1 MTEPLLRLTGIEKR
15 FGGVRALRGVDFDLR
30 AGEAHVLL
38 GENGAGKSTLMAVI
52 SGAVAPDSGTIE
64 LAGAPVRFASPR
76 EAHEAGIIMIPQEL
90 DLVPGLDIAANLF
103 LGQERMTGRR
113 TLDDRA
119 MTRGARALLH
129 RAGVDLD
136 PSLRVGSLR
145 LGERQ
150 LVAIAKALAAEAR
163 ILILDEPTAS
173 LSAAEAEHLFT
184 VVHDLRA
191 RGVGVIYISHR
202 LEEVARIADRVTV
215 MRDGS
220 VAGVAAPDA
229 PQAELVRLL
238 VGRPFSELFP
248 PRATTI
254 GAPLLTLEHA
264 RFVPTRPRAGW
275 QAPVDVSLAVHEGEI
290 VGLSGLMG
298 AGRTELL
305 AALFGFEVGGRW
317 EGRMEVAGRPA
328 QLGTVTAAR
337 RAGLAFVTDDRRG
350 NGLVLG
356 HTVAWNLTR
365 SIIRAVTPHGIVA
378 PSLERARVADAM
390 ERFDI
395 RPRLPG
401 ARAINLSGGNQQ
413 KVVFGKELL
422 SRPRLLLLDEP
433 TRGVDV
439 GAKAEIYRQLRAL
452 ADTGL
457 GVLVASSELPELLGL
472 CDRILVMQ
480 RGAIVASFEA
490 GVDEATLR
498 RASQGE
504 ALAA

>member
-1 MTEPLLRLTGIEKR
+1 MK
-15 FGGVRALRGVDFDLR
+15 
-30 AGEAHVLL
+30 
-38 GENGAGKSTLMAVI
+38 
-52 SGAVAPDSGTIE
+52 
-64 LAGAPVRFASPR
+64 
-76 EAHEAGIIMIPQEL
+76 
-90 DLVPGLDIAANLF
+90 
-103 LGQERMTGRR
+103 
-113 TLDDRA
+113 
-119 MTRGARALLH
+119 
-129 RAGVDLD
+129 
-136 PSLRVGSLR
+136 
-145 LGERQ
+145 
-150 LVAIAKALAAEAR
+150 
-163 ILILDEPTAS
+163 
-173 LSAAEAEHLFT
+173 
-184 VVHDLRA
+184 
-191 RGVGVIYISHR
+191 
-202 LEEVARIADRVTV
+202 
-215 MRDGS
+215 
-220 VAGVAAPDA
+220 
-229 PQAELVRLL
+229 
-238 VGRPFSELFP
+238 
-248 PRATTI
+248 
-254 GAPLLTLEHA
+254 
-264 RFVPTRPRAGW
+264 
-275 QAPVDVSLAVHEGEI
+275 
-290 VGLSGLMG
+290 
-298 AGRTELL
+298 
-305 AALFGFEVGGRW
+305 
-317 EGRMEVAGRPA
+317 VAGRPA
-328 QLGTVTAAR
+328 QLGTVAAAR

-490 GVDEATLR
+490 GVGRGDVAQGQPGRGARRMSQAAGAARPETARPSTPRKRAPLERLLRFQSLFGLILVVAGGIAFSPRRHGHILFLGTDNIANIVRSIAETGILAVGMTFVIIAAGIDLSVGAVLGLASVLTATLLVNSGWGLAATLPLVLLATTLFGLLQGVLSTRLRIQAFIVTLAGLQARAWPGPDRVGQQLHQHQLRR
-498 RASQGE
+498 RAGQRAACLRDPRRTPVRRPLPGGDPGLHRSRRGRDLPAQPHPLRPLRLRDRRQRARRPPVRDSSPIDPHLGLRAERPVRRHRRHRPRRPVQLRQSQ
-504 ALAA
+504 